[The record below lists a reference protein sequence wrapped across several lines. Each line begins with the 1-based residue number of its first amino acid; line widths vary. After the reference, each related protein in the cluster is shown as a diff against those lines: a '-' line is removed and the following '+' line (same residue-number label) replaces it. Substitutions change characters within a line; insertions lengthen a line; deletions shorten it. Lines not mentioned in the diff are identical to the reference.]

1 MMTPFEILYK
11 VSDVT
16 PDSVISRLSSFLPED
31 VLFIHWAIDD
41 TQEVQSWKNHVR
53 NQRRHFSFGTQLRF
67 QLVSDSITML
77 QHEWKILHGFP
88 SMIVKDAQLSQ
99 RISRPKM
106 NFNMIK
112 IFLKEDYT
120 RLEPAKRQHSRG
132 AISRSVPISGLAG
145 PWLSCA
151 LPLPLRKCQ
160 KWWLAA

>member
-1 MMTPFEILYK
+1 MMTPFEILCE

-16 PDSVISRLSSFLPED
+16 PGSVISRLSSFLPED

-41 TQEVQSWKNHVR
+41 TQEVCSWKNHVR

-67 QLVSDSITML
+67 QLVSGSITML

-106 NFNMIK
+106 NFNKVK
-112 IFLKEDYT
+112 IFFK
-120 RLEPAKRQHSRG
+120 KRTILDWNQLNDNTVGAPSVEAFQSRVWQ
-132 AISRSVPISGLAG
+132 ARD
-145 PWLSCA
+145 
-151 LPLPLRKCQ
+151 
-160 KWWLAA
+160 